1 LSKAAVDNNVDKDFT
16 RDVLPE
22 STCPKTPTLI
32 FKTSSVV
39 GGDNADG
46 GGGEDEEEDEDIAGA
61 GCGSEGEDS
70 STASPAV
77 VASVIV
83 AVRPCR

>member
-39 GGDNADG
+39 GGDKADG
-46 GGGEDEEEDEDIAGA
+46 GEDEDIAGA